1 MNSWWLILLF
11 SALKAQA
18 GLHRPEENIGVK
30 DKRLFE
36 GDMIL
41 TDAQRMA
48 AALGED
54 VSKAG
59 LGRASIMKNLWPGA
73 VLVYELDSA
82 IKRSSTA
89 MAAINAAMNLW
100 RTKTCVQFKKKT
112 TESAYAYF
120 HIGRGCT
127 SYVGRTG
134 RRQMISLARGCWYTH
149 TVAHEI
155 GHALGFYH
163 EQSRPDRDNFVT
175 INWQNIQNGLAY
187 AFNKYPRSTI
197 DSLGTQYDYRSVMHY
212 ESYAFSRNRRPTIVA
227 KKQGVTLSNRNGPT
241 EIDVKQ
247 MNLLYKCSDVGGDG
261 GGGGGGGDGG
271 GGGVDCKDKNS
282 NCSHWKSEGY
292 CRHSYVKYMAKNCP
306 KSCNK
311 C

>member
-1 MNSWWLILLF
+1 
-11 SALKAQA
+11 
-18 GLHRPEENIGVK
+18 
-30 DKRLFE
+30 
-36 GDMIL
+36 MIL

-59 LGRASIMKNLWPGA
+59 LGRASIRKNLWPGA

-120 HIGRGCT
+120 HIGQGCT

-163 EQSRPDRDNFVT
+163 EQSRPDRDDFVT

-247 MNLLYKCSDVGGDG
+247 MNLLYKCSG

-271 GGGVDCKDKNS
+271 GGGGGDGGGGGGGVGTLCTAS
-282 NCSHWKSEGY
+282 LEIL
-292 CRHSYVKYMAKNCP
+292 SY
-306 KSCNK
+306 S
-311 C
+311 